1 MSIQSDQLKERT
13 MSFSI
18 TVLRAIDKLPRT
30 PSGDVVARQLAK
42 SATSVSSNYRA
53 ACICR
58 SRREFIAKLGV
69 VLEEADE
76 SVYWMDVILRAGL
89 LVGADTESIR
99 SEALQLRA
107 IFARSVATARA
118 NYSIAKSHIQ
128 APK

>member
-1 MSIQSDQLKERT
+1 

-118 NYSIAKSHIQ
+118 NYSIAKSKSKQ
-128 APK
+128 PNNQVTK